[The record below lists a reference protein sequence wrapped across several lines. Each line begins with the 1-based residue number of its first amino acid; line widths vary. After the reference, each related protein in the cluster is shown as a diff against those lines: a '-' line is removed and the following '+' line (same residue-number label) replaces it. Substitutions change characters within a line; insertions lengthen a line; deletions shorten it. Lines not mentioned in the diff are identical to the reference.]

1 MRIISLE
8 QVQQSRGVEQEKSV
22 SKTKKRMNMKE
33 EKIAEVNNVTILAT
47 GEAEMLI
54 PIKPIC
60 EALGIDYSGQI
71 KKVKEDD
78 FLSSTVV
85 LSTTVGADGKDR
97 EMVCLPY
104 EYVFGWLF
112 TINPKNVK
120 PEAQEAVAKYR
131 IECYD
136 VLFRHFAEPR
146 IFLKQQREATDM
158 LMDKYQQARMNFR
171 DAKQIMDAYFTEFN
185 RVRKVTIEE
194 WRADNRQ
201 VKINFGESKVYDD

>member
-1 MRIISLE
+1 
-8 QVQQSRGVEQEKSV
+8 
-22 SKTKKRMNMKE
+22 MNVKE
-33 EKIAEVNNVTILAT
+33 EKIAVVNNVTILAT

-120 PEAQEAVAKYR
+120 PGAQEAVAKYR

-185 RVRKVTIEE
+185 RVRKVTIED

>member
-1 MRIISLE
+1 
-8 QVQQSRGVEQEKSV
+8 
-22 SKTKKRMNMKE
+22 MNVKE
-33 EKIAEVNNVTILAT
+33 EKIAVVNNVTILAT

-60 EALGIDYSGQI
+60 EALGISYPSQFS
-71 KKVKEDD
+71 KLKEDD
-78 FLSSTVV
+78 FLSSVV
-85 LSTTVGADGKDR
+85 ALSTTTGSDGKQY

-171 DAKQIMDAYFTEFN
+171 DAKQIMDAYFAEFN

-201 VKINFGESKVYDD
+201 VKINFGESEVYND

>member
-1 MRIISLE
+1 
-8 QVQQSRGVEQEKSV
+8 
-22 SKTKKRMNMKE
+22 MNVKE
-33 EKIAEVNNVTILAT
+33 ERIAVVNNVTILAT

-78 FLSSTVV
+78 FLRSTVV
-85 LSTTVGADGKDR
+85 LSTTDGADGKDR

-104 EYVFGWLF
+104 EYVFGCLF
-112 TINPKNVK
+112 TTNPKNLK

-185 RVRKVTIEE
+185 RVRKVTIED